1 MKNTRVFPLA
11 KLSALGILTGAAIIG
26 ALYIFDTDDYSNG
39 WATLGL
45 VPLIVYLGYCHYRA
59 RAMILAEQERE
70 REIVIM
76 GFVALAAERA
86 ARFWGFIFSAIA
98 IATSLASVAIWAY
111 QAYLWYRESHWIPQ
125 TWLSIG
131 GSLPSSESAYLQRLY
146 YWLGDTN
153 IGVIVLIC
161 GLLIAAPL
169 AAISWRS
176 NNKAKFRRNDLKN
189 LKKRS

>member
-1 MKNTRVFPLA
+1 MKNTPVFPLA
-11 KLSALGILTGAAIIG
+11 KLSALGVLTSAAAIG
-26 ALYIFDTDDYSNG
+26 ALYVLADDDYSNG
-39 WATLGL
+39 WTAVSLM
-45 VPLIVYLGYCHYRA
+45 PLIAYLGYCHHRA
-59 RAMILAEQERE
+59 RAMIVAEQGRE
-70 REIVIM
+70 REIVRM

-86 ARFWGFIFSAIA
+86 ARFWGGIFSVVTVVACL
-98 IATSLASVAIWAY
+98 TSVAIWAY
-111 QAYLWYRESHWIPQ
+111 QGFLWYRESHWIPQ

-131 GSLPSSESAYLQRLY
+131 GNIPGSESVYLQRLY

-153 IGVIVLIC
+153 IGVIVLAC

-189 LKKRS
+189 LKKKS